1 MLAMADQ
8 KFGSLSLLVWCRLW
22 RFSQSGGRIF
32 QIFNKLFWQLI
43 VDLSRILDFRGWN
56 VCMHD
61 FYRVYSP
68 GKSNINKLPMTP
80 TVWNNFAFILH
91 PPFPTI
97 MRLGVIVNRRVFSRL
112 MSDLGAGRA
121 SCVT

>member
-1 MLAMADQ
+1 MTDQ
-8 KFGSLSLLVWCRLW
+8 KFGSLSGADCGS
-22 RFSQSGGRIF
+22 FSQSGGGNF

-61 FYRVYSP
+61 FCRVYSP

-97 MRLGVIVNRRVFSRL
+97 TRLGVIVNRRVFSRP
-112 MSDLGAGRA
+112 MTDLGAGRA